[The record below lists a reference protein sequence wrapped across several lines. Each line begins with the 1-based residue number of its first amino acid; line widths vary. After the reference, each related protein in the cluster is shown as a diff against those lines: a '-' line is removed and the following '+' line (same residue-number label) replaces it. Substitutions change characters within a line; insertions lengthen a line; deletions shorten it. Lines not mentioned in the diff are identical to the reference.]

1 MRGKL
6 INPWLALHFLLI
18 FSFVFIRA
26 VLVPIVPDEAF
37 TFFLYVEPETV
48 FYPAA
53 QVDANNHYLNS
64 ILSIWSTKLF
74 GLNALS
80 FRLPNVLAFLVYYYS
95 AYKIATFIVQKWKFW
110 VAILAVTSIYP
121 LLEFFSLSRG
131 YGLSF
136 ALLLLTIYQSMRYL
150 DDKRN
155 WRAWWILVMIF
166 LTLFAQLS
174 LLFASIA
181 LFLITAFSYFKNS
194 WKKSKWSCLAYLFLG
209 IGLLILYTLHIKN
222 LQDGGFLYFGL
233 SDRFPLYNIISLN
246 EILFQSDAIWLYY
259 IGLIAFLIMMS
270 AFPLYFL
277 KNKFQVFTDKS
288 VIFPFVLFV
297 SIAGIL
303 AAIFILHGSGPLAR
317 TSLYLYLLLVGTW
330 LFMTSAKPWLNYLS
344 ATLHLAASLF
354 SFAQVNLKQVN
365 YWENHRVDHEIFDY
379 LMQEY
384 SDEYLVSSSIYIDRN
399 LEMELNYFRK
409 LGKSIT
415 IIEND
420 ISNYDAVILTPGDV
434 KRFQTELTNF
444 ELIYDGD
451 LGVSLYENKKPD
463 NQYFELGTFDIQQ
476 GIGNPEY
483 INVSTY
489 QFADSVPNP
498 RVFLLSGTMK
508 SIKSPKTASWN
519 LVVQFFDSSGAYV
532 HARYFPINRFG
543 SAWNKNKLCP
553 FQIPIAEIPE
563 NTSEIRIFMYNPLQL
578 NIDEITMQ
586 GALKGAF

>member
-1 MRGKL
+1 MLEKL

-18 FSFVFIRA
+18 FSLVCIRA
-26 VLVPIVPDEAF
+26 VLAPIVPDEAF

-74 GLNALS
+74 GLNAFS

-95 AYKIATFIVQKWKFW
+95 AYKIASFFSQKWKFW
-110 VAILAVTSIYP
+110 VAILAFTSIYP
-121 LLEFFSLSRG
+121 LFEFFSLSRG

-136 ALLLLTIYQSMRYL
+136 ALLLLTIYQGMRFV
-150 DDKRN
+150 DDKKN
-155 WRAWWILVMIF
+155 WRAWWILVLIF

-181 LFLITAFSYFKNS
+181 LFFVAAFSYINNS
-194 WKKSKWSCLAYLFLG
+194 WKKSKWPCLAYLVLG
-209 IGLLILYTLHIKN
+209 SGLLLLFTLHIKN

-246 EILFQSDAIWLYY
+246 EILFQSDAMWLYY
-259 IGLIAFLIMMS
+259 TSLIAFLTMLLV
-270 AFPLYFL
+270 FPLYFL
-277 KNKFQVFTDKS
+277 KNIFRVFIDKS
-288 VIFPFVLFV
+288 VIFPFVLFT

-303 AAIFILHGSGPLAR
+303 AAIFVLNGSGPLAR
-317 TSLYLYLLLVGTW
+317 TALYLYLLLVGTW
-330 LFMTSAKPWLNYLS
+330 LFMSSAKHWLNYSS
-344 ATLHLAASLF
+344 ATLLLAASLL
-354 SFAQVNLKQVN
+354 SFAQVNLNQVN

-379 LMQEY
+379 LIQEY
-384 SDEYLVSSSIYIDRN
+384 TDEYLVASSIYIDRN

-434 KRFQTELTNF
+434 KRFQTELSDF
-444 ELIYDGD
+444 KLIYDGD

-463 NQYFELGTFDIQQ
+463 NPYFELNTFDIQQ
-476 GIGNPEY
+476 GTGNPEY

-489 QFADSVPNP
+489 QFGNSVPNP

-508 SIKSPKTASWN
+508 SIKSTKTASWN
-519 LVVQFFDSSGAYV
+519 LVVQFFDTSGAYV

-543 SAWNKNKLCP
+543 SAWNQNELCP

-578 NIDEITMQ
+578 NVDEIKIQ